1 MSGTA
6 VLYGRRDS
14 AHMSIYSDLIVTALQ
29 VSSRINGKDVSMHD
43 KKRKWGYSYLTTF
56 DVIFDFT
63 NVSCYKKT
71 LPSNIISFISC
82 NCLIILHDMWK
93 HNKQVGI
100 YRLFSLDPGCFDEYE

>member
-43 KKRKWGYSYLTTF
+43 KKRK
-56 DVIFDFT
+56 
-63 NVSCYKKT
+63 
-71 LPSNIISFISC
+71 
-82 NCLIILHDMWK
+82 
-93 HNKQVGI
+93 
-100 YRLFSLDPGCFDEYE
+100 